1 MLKINNKF
9 YLEREKTY
17 SISSNFQFWKIQF
30 LMMRYFTW
38 TVNVIY
44 WLFANGISGPLGI
57 KALFY
62 CSEFHPD
69 VEINSETGEIHPTDF
84 SVTPIVVHMSNVC

>member
-1 MLKINNKF
+1 M
-9 YLEREKTY
+9 
-17 SISSNFQFWKIQF
+17 WKIQF